1 MANIGMQNMKY
12 ALLVTSGEGAE
23 TTYQT
28 AKEFIGAI
36 SASITPNSAEASLYG
51 DDKLMEYSSSFQ
63 NATISLSAANDDDG
77 VFADLLGRKQE
88 ASTGRYRSNIN
99 DVAPYV
105 GFGYIVSKMV
115 NGQTKYR
122 AQFFPKMKF
131 KPFVPE
137 ASTKGENLE
146 FKTITVEGMTM
157 PNKYGDWES
166 HIDVDSLEAAKSEL
180 DKYFTQPLSDPSTNT
195 SSGEGA

>member
-1 MANIGMQNMKY
+1 MASIGMQGMKY
-12 ALLVTSGEGAE
+12 ALLVTEGEGAE

-36 SASITPNSAEASLYG
+36 SANITPNSAEASLYG

-63 NATISLSAANDDDG
+63 NAIVSLTAADDNDE
-77 VFADLLGRKQE
+77 VFADLLGRKKE
-88 ASTGRYRSNIN
+88 TSTGRYRSNIN

-105 GFGYIVSKMV
+105 GFGYIVSKMI

-122 AQFFPKMKF
+122 AQFFPKMRF
-131 KPFVPE
+131 KVFVPE

-157 PNKYGDWES
+157 PSKYGDWES
-166 HIDVDSLEAAKSEL
+166 HIDVDSLTAAQDEL
-180 DKYFTQPLSDPSTNT
+180 NKYFTQPLSDPNT
-195 SSGEGA
+195 

>member
-1 MANIGMQNMKY
+1 MASIGMQGMKY
-12 ALLVTSGEGAE
+12 ALLVTEGEGAE
-23 TTYQT
+23 TAYQT

-36 SASITPNSAEASLYG
+36 SANITPNSAEASLYG

-63 NATISLSAANDDDG
+63 NATVSLTAADDNDE
-77 VFADLLGRKQE
+77 VFADLLGRKKE
-88 ASTGRYRSNIN
+88 TSTGRYRSNIN

-105 GFGYIVSKMV
+105 GFGYIVSKMI

-122 AQFFPKMKF
+122 AQFFPKMRF
-131 KPFVPE
+131 KVFVPE

-157 PNKYGDWES
+157 PSKYGDWES
-166 HIDVDSLEAAKSEL
+166 HIDVDSLTAAQDEL
-180 DKYFTQPLSDPSTNT
+180 NKYFTQPLSDPNT
-195 SSGEGA
+195 

>member
-1 MANIGMQNMKY
+1 MANIGMQGMKY
-12 ALLVTSGEGAE
+12 ALLKTEGEGAE
-23 TTYQT
+23 TTYEI

-63 NATISLSAANDDDG
+63 NATVSLSAADDKDE
-77 VFADLLGRKQE
+77 VFADLLGRKKE
-88 ASTGRYRSNIN
+88 AKTGRYRSNIN

-115 NGQTKYR
+115 DGKTKYR

-131 KPFVPE
+131 KVFVPE

-166 HIDVDSLEAAKSEL
+166 HIDVDSLTAAQEEL
-180 DKYFTQPLSDPSTNT
+180 DKYFTQPLSDPSA
-195 SSGEGA
+195 E

>member
-1 MANIGMQNMKY
+1 MANIGMQGMKY
-12 ALLVTSGEGAE
+12 ALLVTEGEGAE
-23 TTYQT
+23 TTYES

-63 NATISLSAANDDDG
+63 NATVSLSAADDNDE
-77 VFADLLGRKQE
+77 VFADLLGRKKE

-105 GFGYIVSKMV
+105 GFGYIVSKMI
-115 NGQTKYR
+115 NGKTKYR

-146 FKTITVEGMTM
+146 FKTITFEGMTM
-157 PNKYGDWES
+157 PSKLGDWES
-166 HIDVDSLEAAKSEL
+166 HIDVDSLSAAQEEL
-180 DKYFTQPLSDPSTNT
+180 NKYFTQPLSDPNT
-195 SSGEGA
+195 QKGE

>member
-1 MANIGMQNMKY
+1 MANIGMQGIKY
-12 ALLVTSGEGAE
+12 ALLVTEGEGAE
-23 TTYQT
+23 TTYET

-63 NATISLSAANDDDG
+63 NATVSLSAADDNDE
-77 VFADLLGRKQE
+77 VFADLLGRKKE
-88 ASTGRYRSNIN
+88 ATTGRYRSNIN

-105 GFGYIVSKMV
+105 GFGYIVSKMI

-131 KPFVPE
+131 KVFVPE

-157 PNKYGDWES
+157 PSKYGDWES
-166 HIDVDSLEAAKSEL
+166 HIDVDSLTAAQEEL
-180 DKYFTQPLSDPSTNT
+180 NKYFTQPLSDPS
-195 SSGEGA
+195 SSSKP